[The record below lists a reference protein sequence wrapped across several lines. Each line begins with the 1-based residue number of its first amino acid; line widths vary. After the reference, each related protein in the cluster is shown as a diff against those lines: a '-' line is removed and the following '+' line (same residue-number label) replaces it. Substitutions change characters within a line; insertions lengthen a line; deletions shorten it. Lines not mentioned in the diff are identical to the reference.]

1 MHVRIKI
8 LLTLICL
15 FCSISA
21 FAAEVAAKVAAAAN
35 LKFPLEEIAK
45 SFHQDTGKNVT
56 LIFGSSGTLATQ
68 IMHGAPFELY
78 LSADHAH
85 VALLHDK
92 DLTQGKGVLYAQGRL
107 AIMAPLK
114 SPLKV
119 DSNLRGLTE
128 LLKSGKLQR
137 FAIANP
143 QHAPYG
149 QQAEMVLHKLGLWQ
163 AIQQQLVYGENV
175 SQATQFALSGS
186 ADGGIVALSSILSPA
201 MANRLRYAEI
211 DSGLYEPLQQHMVLL
226 NSAGTV
232 AKDFYAY
239 LQQPAARAIF
249 MHYGFAVPETDQ

>member
-1 MHVRIKI
+1 MRVRIKI

-21 FAAEVAAKVAAAAN
+21 VAAEGGAKVAAAAN
-35 LKFPLEEIAK
+35 LKFPLEEIAE
-45 SFHQDTGKNVT
+45 SFHKDTGKTVT
-56 LIFGSSGTLATQ
+56 LVFGSSGTLATQ
-68 IMHGAPFELY
+68 IMHGAPFELF

-85 VALLHDK
+85 VALLHAK
-92 DLTQGKGVLYAQGRL
+92 DLTRDKGVLYAQGRL
-107 AIMAPLK
+107 AIVAPLK

-119 DSNLRGLTE
+119 DSNLQGLTE
-128 LLKSGKLQR
+128 LLESGELQR

-149 QQAEMVLHKLGLWQ
+149 QQAVQVLRKLGLWQ

-186 ADGGIVALSSILSPA
+186 ADGGIVALSSILSST
-201 MANRLRYAEI
+201 MEDRLRYAEI
-211 DSGLYEPLQQHMVLL
+211 DSGLYDPLQQHMVLL
-226 NSAGTV
+226 NSAGII

-249 MHYGFAVPETDQ
+249 MHYGFAVPEASQ